1 MQLDLRSTGRRK
13 RNCSGAEENEI
24 TPGKRKTFT
33 EMKRNCHTNLWMLLD
48 QAVCVLED
56 LRSSQD
62 KSEGGIDIWYRS
74 QHPEISETNQ
84 IRPKITAGWLAHT
97 YPPSLLNGWWILL
110 HCSSSERRWP
120 RTNSQGSSRRSIR
133 SWMNWSMLDANR
145 NDLQAGRG
153 RSLQDAK
160 RTRSSKETKDDWKQP

>member
-24 TPGKRKTFT
+24 TLGKRKTFT

-56 LRSSQD
+56 LRAGKTSPKEES
-62 KSEGGIDIWYRS
+62 
-74 QHPEISETNQ
+74 ISDTIASIQ
-84 IRPKITAGWLAHT
+84 KFRKRIRPKITAGWLAHT

-120 RTNSQGSSRRSIR
+120 RTNSQGSSRRSIK
-133 SWMNWSMLDANR
+133 SWMNWCMPWCR
-145 NDLQAGRG
+145 QEWPTGRQ
-153 RSLQDAK
+153 RK
-160 RTRSSKETKDDWKQP
+160 KSSRC